1 MLGSSAFIFT
11 GHSMVYTIS
20 LLGFVILSSMEE
32 SGSFSWDDILST
44 GTFLLVIVLGTHAFY
59 CFPADQRIDIA

>member
-1 MLGSSAFIFT
+1 VHFGTSVLIFT
-11 GHSMVYTIS
+11 GHAMVYAAS

-32 SGSFSWDDILST
+32 SGSFSWDDMLST
-44 GTFLLVIVLGTHAFY
+44 GAFCHAFY